1 MEYIADE
8 KKEAVEGDEKKYEED
23 EEAAMEELEPEPE
36 PDPDPE
42 PGLESLKLKL
52 FPVIPLVISSSR
64 LECRLESFEFVL
76 AWRIED

>member
-36 PDPDPE
+36 PE

-52 FPVIPLVISSSR
+52 LPVIPLVISSSR
-64 LECRLESFEFVL
+64 FECRLESFEFVL

>member
-1 MEYIADE
+1 MEYIA
-8 KKEAVEGDEKKYEED
+8 DEKKYEED

-36 PDPDPE
+36 PG

-52 FPVIPLVISSSR
+52 LPVIPLVISSSR

>member
-8 KKEAVEGDEKKYEED
+8 KKDAVEGDEKKYEED

-36 PDPDPE
+36 PE

-52 FPVIPLVISSSR
+52 LPVIPLVISSSR

>member
-8 KKEAVEGDEKKYEED
+8 KKDAVEGDEKKYEED

-36 PDPDPE
+36 PEPE

-52 FPVIPLVISSSR
+52 LPVIPLVISSSR

>member
-23 EEAAMEELEPEPE
+23 EGAAMEELEPEPE
-36 PDPDPE
+36 PNPDPDPE

-64 LECRLESFEFVL
+64 FECRLESFEFVL
-76 AWRIED
+76 A